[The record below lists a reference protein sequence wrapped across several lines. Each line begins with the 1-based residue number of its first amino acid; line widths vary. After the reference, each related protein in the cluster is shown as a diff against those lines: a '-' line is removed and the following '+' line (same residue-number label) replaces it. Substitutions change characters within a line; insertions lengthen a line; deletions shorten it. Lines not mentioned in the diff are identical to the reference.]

1 MPGFKKISRKQFIKT
16 LSWLLL
22 IPFGWLFNSMMIKEA
37 ERNKIRKK
45 IILPKDIPNGITIM
59 EPVIIVKK
67 GSEVKCFSARCPHLG
82 CIINHLEKEEIV
94 CPCHGSRF
102 SSGGRVIKGPS
113 VKNLNEL
120 EIMKDKAGKLV
131 VYDV

>member
-1 MPGFKKISRKQFIKT
+1 MVGFKKISRKQFLRI

-22 IPFGWLFNSMMIKEA
+22 IPFGYLFNSIMRSESAK
-37 ERNKIRKK
+37 NKIRKK
-45 IILPKDIPNGITIM
+45 IILPKDIPNGITIL
-59 EPVIIVKK
+59 ESIIIVKK

-82 CIINHLEKEEIV
+82 CLIYHLEKDKIV

-102 SSGGRVIKGPS
+102 SSDGKVINGPS

-120 EIMKDKAGKLV
+120 EITSDKSGVLV